1 MMNARPFFLK
11 IMITIGNIVLWERLT
26 GRGFY
31 SFNVGDAADM
41 STLLYVMDSP
51 DCELG
56 TYESALGATK
66 GSELQRK
73 IKAVAKDIS
82 KFLQYASKITDADEP
97 SEKSLVGDIVGQ
109 IIFAG
114 QPAKDIF
121 ALDIDYL
128 PYLSEQ
134 YAEKVKRSAEHDR
147 NILFTLLSPYLSQG
161 TTPHSFMPLD
171 WDESEISEEDIS
183 IAEFLF
189 GTKNKA
195 N

>member
-1 MMNARPFFLK
+1 
-11 IMITIGNIVLWERLT
+11 MITIGNIILWERLT

-41 STLLYVMDSP
+41 STLLYVIDSP
-51 DCELG
+51 SCELWA
-56 TYESALGATK
+56 YENALSATK

-73 IKAVAKDIS
+73 IKTVAKDIR
-82 KFLQYASKITDADEP
+82 KFLQYASKDSDGGEP
-97 SEKSLVGDIVGQ
+97 SDKSLVGDLVGQ
-109 IIFAG
+109 IIFSG
-114 QPAKDIF
+114 QPASELF
-121 ALDIDYL
+121 ALGIDYL
-128 PYLSEQ
+128 PFLSEQ
-134 YAEKVKRSAEHDR
+134 YAEKVKRNAEHDR
-147 NILFTLLSPYLSQG
+147 NMLFTLLSPYLSQG
-161 TTPHSFMPLD
+161 TTPHSFMPLE